1 MITKQVS
8 GGKPITYTYG
18 VTQPHAVTSVTI
30 GYYEAAQA
38 AYDCNGN
45 LTSRMENYV
54 TYQQAWDAE
63 NRLVVV
69 TNTSTTPNRIG
80 KFIYDGDGN
89 RVLQVQIN
97 STQIITTV
105 YAGAIEVQ
113 ITATQRIT
121 KSYYSAGSQLIAL
134 RVYTA
139 SNNSVLYFLHGDHLG
154 SISLTTNASGGFV
167 ARQLYDAWG
176 NVRYISGT
184 LPTDVT
190 FTGQRSN
197 SYINLAQ
204 MGARW

>member
-1 MITKQVS
+1 MLDGACVMQSQIS
-8 GGKPITYTYG
+8 G
-18 VTQPHAVTSVTI
+18 
-30 GYYEAAQA
+30 
-38 AYDCNGN
+38 
-45 LTSRMENYV
+45 
-54 TYQQAWDAE
+54 
-63 NRLVVV
+63 
-69 TNTSTTPNRIG
+69 TP
-80 KFIYDGDGN
+80 
-89 RVLQVQIN
+89 V
-97 STQIITTV
+97 ITTA

-113 ITATQRIT
+113 TLAPHQTACGSSAGVTATQRIT

-139 SNNSVLYFLHGDHLG
+139 PNNSVLYFLHGDHLG

-167 ARQLYDAWG
+167 ARQHNDAWG